1 MSIQV
6 NGNANSV
13 NWEAL
18 LGKLGDVQKTT
29 GADGKESLTLTM
41 TIGDETR
48 VITFGAPNDLELPQ
62 AVDQSAIDT
71 LCAKLAASK
80 DALQL
85 SDTDIQAVRDAMT
98 KMLAEIAPSVNPK
111 SQTVMFDLY
120 RLMALLV
127 EVAQKER
134 DAAREQRLAENTC
147 VQKSI
152 LAQASRQRM
161 AAVISMA
168 ASFACCAIQVG
179 FSLAMLSKQGGAYSD
194 QASSLKTSGV
204 ESARQNLQMT
214 KVADTSAN
222 ATKQLADV
230 QAEVG
235 QKASGVQGK
244 TVAQNVNDG
253 FADSR
258 AAQQRLDTAKAELQ
272 SNTEKLQMYEV
283 LKNNAG
289 DIKAENLPEEG
300 PLKTAYAKY
309 EAYLQKVDQMMPEGN
324 KADNIKLM
332 DDFVRMKQNF
342 SSLSPQ
348 DKAWVMDMQ
357 MQTPG
362 AKDIG
367 DLTSAELKANINTAY
382 ENKIA
387 ELKTE
392 IHNAPNQ
399 IETLRVQYR
408 AAIKSDV
415 QRFESEYNS
424 ALHDKTELKP
434 DASAAEVEAVDKK
447 LGQASDNLKL
457 ARATGAEKLA
467 AKDITTAKE
476 RATDVETAHTE
487 VKRAHDIRS
496 EDTKFLEATRNIQKF
511 EAYNNIVY
519 AVGNVAQ
526 NIIQN
531 INALLQANAT
541 EEGAAQQKAQEELD
555 QTKDLF
561 SQAQELINDVIQ
573 LMQAVLSAETTS
585 MRDAI
590 QV

>member
-6 NGNANSV
+6 NGNATSV

-41 TIGDETR
+41 TVGDETK
-48 VITFGAPNDLELPQ
+48 VITFGAPNDLELPEV
-62 AVDQSAIDT
+62 VDQTAIDS
-71 LCAKLAASK
+71 LCAKLADGKDILNLSEAEIK
-80 DALQL
+80 DIHDALSATLTSL
-85 SDTDIQAVRDAMT
+85 SSSMT
-98 KMLAEIAPSVNPK
+98 PETK
-111 SQTVMFDLY
+111 SVMFDLY

-127 EVAQKER
+127 EVAQKQR
-134 DAAREQRLAENTC
+134 DASREQRQAESTL
-147 VQKSI
+147 VQTSI
-152 LAQASRQRM
+152 LAQAAQQRT
-161 AAVISMA
+161 AAIVSMA

-179 FSLAMLSKQGGAYSD
+179 FSIAMLSKQGGAYKD

-258 AAQQRLDTAKAELQ
+258 AAQQRLDAAKAELQ
-272 SNTEKLQMYEV
+272 GNGEKLQMYEV

-309 EAYLQKVDQMMPEGN
+309 EAYVQKVEQLMPEGN

-342 SSLSPQ
+342 SNLSPQ

-357 MQTPG
+357 MKSPG

-367 DLTSAELKANINTAY
+367 DLTSSELKANINTAY

-387 ELKTE
+387 ELKTS
-392 IHNAPNQ
+392 IKNAPEQ
-399 IETLRVQYR
+399 IETLRLQYR
-408 AAIKSDV
+408 SAVKSDL

-434 DASAAEVEAVDKK
+434 DAPAADKLAADTK
-447 LGQASDNLKL
+447 LTQASDNLKL
-457 ARATGAEKLA
+457 ARATAADKLA

-476 RATDVETAHTE
+476 RATDVESAHTTL
-487 VKRAHDIRS
+487 KRAHDVRN

-519 AVGNVAQ
+519 AIGNVAQ
-526 NIIQN
+526 NIVQN
-531 INALLQANAT
+531 ANALIQANAT
-541 EEGAAQQKAQEELD
+541 EKGADQQKAQEELD

-561 SQAQELINDVIQ
+561 NQAQELINQVVQ
-573 LMQAVLSAETTS
+573 LMQAISSAESQS